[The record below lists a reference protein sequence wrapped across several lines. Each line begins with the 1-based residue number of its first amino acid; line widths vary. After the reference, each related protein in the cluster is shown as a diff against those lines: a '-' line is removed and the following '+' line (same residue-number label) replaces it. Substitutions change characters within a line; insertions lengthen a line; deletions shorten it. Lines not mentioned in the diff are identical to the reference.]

1 MYEQNE
7 NINTE
12 IEIMK
17 RNPTK
22 LLDLKSTLIKM
33 KKQNKTVS
41 RGFQQHT
48 WAGRRK
54 DQQTWDKAIEIT
66 HWRRRK
72 KKRLKM
78 NGA

>member
-1 MYEQNE
+1 MMYEQNE

-48 WAGRRK
+48 
-54 DQQTWDKAIEIT
+54 
-66 HWRRRK
+66 
-72 KKRLKM
+72 
-78 NGA
+78 

>member
-17 RNPTK
+17 RNPKK

-33 KKQNKTVS
+33 KKTKQN
-41 RGFQQHT
+41 
-48 WAGRRK
+48 
-54 DQQTWDKAIEIT
+54 
-66 HWRRRK
+66 
-72 KKRLKM
+72 RL
-78 NGA
+78 